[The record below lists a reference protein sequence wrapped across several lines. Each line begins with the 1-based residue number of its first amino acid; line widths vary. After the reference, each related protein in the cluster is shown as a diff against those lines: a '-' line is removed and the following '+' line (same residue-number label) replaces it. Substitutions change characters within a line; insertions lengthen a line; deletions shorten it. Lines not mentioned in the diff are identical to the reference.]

1 MRFKQFISEPE
12 TSEDSPS
19 FSIDSALQTELN
31 YRLVNELS
39 QPFLSPQAGI
49 QAIRKVLHRSSY
61 DMEALYGIDPEADEF
76 AAEIQRFGLEEQ
88 NAFVYVAY
96 YLTDDGH
103 YEFYAEVGDEAKM
116 DELLGDEEEDEE
128 EE

>member
-1 MRFKQFISEPE
+1 MRFKQFINESDI
-12 TSEDSPS
+12 SEDSPQS
-19 FSIDSALQTELN
+19 SIDLAFQNDIN
-31 YRLVNELS
+31 YTLVNELS

-49 QAIRKVLHRSSY
+49 QAIRKVLHHFGY

-76 AAEIQRFGLEEQ
+76 AAEIKSFDLDEHD
-88 NAFVYVAY
+88 AFVYIAY

-103 YEFYAEVGDEAKM
+103 YEVYAEVGDEATM
-116 DELLGDEEEDEE
+116 NELLGDGEEDEE